1 MISQNQRI
9 MYQGSQL
16 PCNPF
21 AWLNISCGSLS
32 VNHRSRSDNP
42 QDKKNAKKATAG
54 VGNGPLS
61 RSCCH
66 QGHLRFLCSQQIFSP
81 APKLRN
87 SKRLLSGLVAPL
99 ATTSF
104 RRKGC
109 SRGTR
114 TMHNSACIT
123 QPHPNNIFQS
133 HLRFSPVDC

>member
-42 QDKKNAKKATAG
+42 QDKKMQKKATAG

-66 QGHLRFLCSQQIFSP
+66 QGHLRFLCSQQIFF
-81 APKLRN
+81 
-87 SKRLLSGLVAPL
+87 LLLNFVTPRGFYPVWSHPLQPRRSG
-99 ATTSF
+99 
-104 RRKGC
+104 G
-109 SRGTR
+109 RGVHEER
-114 TMHNSACIT
+114 GPMYNSACIT